1 MIVTLP
7 VVIDSYIKDYVLN
20 FVDTTD
26 SLLWTNN
33 TTGNTFNRR
42 FFALNKHNL
51 QLTKIIRDYS
61 KYIYSQ
67 FNITRQKDEERFGNF
82 IGYNKEGGF
91 VPPHIDRLSSE
102 SWEHV
107 RINFLVSKPHQGGNP
122 VIENKEYNIM
132 EDNAWLNLASRWV
145 HSSTPV
151 VGNKPRVVLSLG
163 AFVSPEELNEAKIY

>member
-1 MIVTLP
+1 MANTNFMI
-7 VVIDSYIKDYVLN
+7 I
-20 FVDTTD
+20 
-26 SLLWTNN
+26 
-33 TTGNTFNRR
+33 
-42 FFALNKHNL
+42 
-51 QLTKIIRDYS
+51 
-61 KYIYSQ
+61 
-67 FNITRQKDEERFGNF
+67 
-82 IGYNKEGGF
+82 
-91 VPPHIDRLSSE
+91 
-102 SWEHV
+102 